1 MAEAGMNRARG
12 AGFTLG
18 LFLAVATASAQA
30 PLATN
35 VPPRAN
41 PSSERFPG
49 RGWKHITREEQAHW
63 STDKLAVA
71 RRYAESLHDSSVVIE
86 QGGRVV
92 EEWGDAAK
100 KITTFSVRKSL
111 ISALYGIYS
120 AEGVI
125 DIHETLAQA
134 GVDDQPSPLTGE
146 ERQAR
151 IVDLLRARSGVYHA
165 VDFET
170 DYQRK
175 TRPARG
181 SHPPGSF
188 WFYNNWDFNVLGTI
202 FEKKTGLK
210 IGEAFYR
217 RIAKPIGMEDF
228 KPSDV
233 YYVGN
238 GTTSQHPAY
247 MFEMT
252 ARDMA
257 RFGQLYLAK
266 GRWQGHQIVPAA
278 WVEKSSHT
286 TEMVND
292 GHTDQGGYE
301 YLWWVEHGG
310 IHMGEATLPGMYSAE
325 GAGGHYIV
333 IVPSLDLVVV
343 NQFDNEP
350 LSRDAKGVLLAA
362 QDHHAIFDEQFAHL
376 LKLILDSRI
385 PS

>member
-1 MAEAGMNRARG
+1 MKSFCILSSALFFGFIPAIAESLPPATVDSNARIS
-12 AGFTLG
+12 LEI
-18 LFLAVATASAQA
+18 SANN
-30 PLATN
+30 T
-35 VPPRAN
+35 
-41 PSSERFPG
+41 FPG
-49 RGWKHITREEQAHW
+49 RHWKHITHQEQARW
-63 STDKLAVA
+63 SVEKLEAV
-71 RRYAESLHDSSVVIE
+71 RHYADSLHDSSVIIE
-86 QGGRVV
+86 QGGRLVDS
-92 EEWGDAAK
+92 WGDTSK

-111 ISALYGIYS
+111 ISALYGIYA

-125 DIHETLAQA
+125 DINQTLAQA
-134 GVDDQPSPLTGE
+134 GIDDQPSPLTQE
-146 ERQAR
+146 ERKAR

-175 TRPARG
+175 TRPTRG
-181 SHPPGSF
+181 SHAPGIF
-188 WFYNNWDFNVLGTI
+188 WFYNNWDFNTLGTI

-210 IGEAFYR
+210 IGEAFYQC
-217 RIAKPIGMEDF
+217 IAKPIGMQDF
-228 KPSDV
+228 RPSDV

-266 GRWQGHQIVPAA
+266 GKWKRRQIVPAA
-278 WVEKSSHT
+278 WVEQSSHT

-292 GHTDQGGYE
+292 GHMDQGSYE

-310 IHMGEATLPGMYSAE
+310 IHMGEATLPGMYSAQ
-325 GAGGHYIV
+325 GAGGHYIF
-333 IVPSLDLVVV
+333 IVPSLYLVVV

-350 LSRDAKGVLLAA
+350 LGRDSKAVLLAA
-362 QDHHAIFDEQFAHL
+362 QNHRAIFDEQFDHL
-376 LKLILDSRI
+376 LKLILDARL